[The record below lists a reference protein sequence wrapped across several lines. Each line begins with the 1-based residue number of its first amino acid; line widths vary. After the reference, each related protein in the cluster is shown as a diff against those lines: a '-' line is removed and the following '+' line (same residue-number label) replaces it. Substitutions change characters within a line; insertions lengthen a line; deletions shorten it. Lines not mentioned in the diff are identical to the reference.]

1 VVQLDDAK
9 ICSENTATNTGSIEC
24 EKDTCKAAAKLIDN
38 KVASR
43 IFAKDASLYNFSDE
57 AYECASNY
65 MGWTDLASNPPYPIE
80 KIQTFA
86 DRAVASGVRTVVLLG
101 QGGSTQASMTVTK
114 YNKIDKNR
122 VDFRTIDS
130 DSPVRFRSI
139 FAELDPQSTLFLVSS
154 KSGTTLEPQEALYV
168 VKSFLRQAMPE
179 QEIPWHLVAITDPGS
194 SLAKQA
200 TEEGWRGLFYGEES
214 VGGRYS
220 ALSVFGL
227 LPAALVGIDLHS
239 FMENARIAES
249 ICSKDSESNPAL
261 QLAGFLYDN
270 YKAGR
275 DKFSFL
281 SPKRGR
287 VLGLWIEQLVA
298 ESLGKEGHGILPNI
312 EVDSLLLVKDPGDR
326 TAIMYETKNDLCDET
341 VNFLQSLNYID
352 KNVPQL
358 RYKIDSV
365 DELPMHFIMWE
376 YAIAMCGYLIGVCP
390 FDQPDVA
397 SAKAAVL
404 NILESG
410 MPEPS
415 FTEDTLLGVEMGK
428 VEVNISSA
436 LLEGC
441 DEGGVQGSAVDCEAD
456 IAQGGAKKRAA
467 DCAPD
472 GVLGSASE
480 AAPSTLD
487 EALAQLFGSIE
498 AGDYCACLAFL
509 PYAGEGRRE
518 ALESI
523 RHDIAEVCG
532 VPACLEVGPR
542 YLHSTGQLHKGGP
555 NNGVFLIISADEL
568 TDIPADEK
576 AKTIG
581 NLAKAQATGDFE
593 TLSARGRRCVH
604 VHLPDNTGVTLRALA
619 KLVRR
624 ALWKR

>member
-1 VVQLDDAK
+1 MVQLDDAK
-9 ICSENTATNTGSIEC
+9 TCSENTGSNDGGIQC
-24 EKDTCKAAAKLIDN
+24 EKDTCKAAEKLIEN

-43 IFAKDASLYNFSDE
+43 IFAKDASLYDFSDE
-57 AYECASNY
+57 ALKCACEY
-65 MGWTDLASNPPYPIE
+65 MGWTDLASNPPYPIQE
-80 KIQTFA
+80 IQTFA

-194 SLAKQA
+194 SLANQA
-200 TEEGWRGLFYGEES
+200 IEEGWRGLFYGEES

-227 LPAALVGIDLHS
+227 LPAALVGIDLRS

-376 YAIAMCGYLIGVCP
+376 YAIAMCGYLMGVCP

-415 FTEDTLLGVEMGK
+415 FMEDTLLGVKMGK
-428 VEVNISSA
+428 VEVSISSA

-441 DEGGVQGSAVDCEAD
+441 GEGGAQGSAANAVAD
-456 IAQGGAKKRAA
+456 AAA
-467 DCAPD
+467 DGAAGC
-472 GVLGSASE
+472 GSCS
-480 AAPSTLD
+480 APSTLD
-487 EALAQLFGSIE
+487 EALSLLFGSIE

-532 VPACLEVGPR
+532 VPSCLEVGPR